1 LKKIIEAND
10 VVKMYGKL
18 AAVDHLSFSVD
29 DGEILSLLGPSGCG
43 KTTALRA
50 IAGLEEIDS
59 GEIRL
64 DGKVVTSKEKK
75 VFVPPEKRDLGLMF
89 QSYALWPHMNV
100 FKNIAFALKI
110 RKMPVHQ
117 IEKKVKES
125 LELVGLS
132 GLENRYPSQ
141 LSGGQQ
147 QRVALARNLAY
158 EPKVLLLDEPLSN
171 LDFKE
176 RERMRGELGRLL
188 RDVKMT
194 AMYVTHDQEEAFV
207 LSDRIILMRNG
218 KIEQEGTAEELYEQP
233 RNFFVANFI
242 GRSNAFKAKLKNVN
256 QKERTA
262 LLEVPDLN
270 TDLLCN
276 LASGTVPDSACLV
289 VIRPNEIGIY
299 PEKPEFKENIVEG
312 KVVEREF
319 RGSVTDHR
327 VAIGNGELLVTTH
340 RFCVMAKHH
349 GEEAKSN
356 ERRYLYIPPGAI
368 TIVPCD

>member
-1 LKKIIEAND
+1 
-10 VVKMYGKL
+10 
-18 AAVDHLSFSVD
+18 
-29 DGEILSLLGPSGCG
+29 LSLLGPSGCV

-50 IAGLEEIDS
+50 VAGLEEIDA
-59 GEIRL
+59 GEIFL
-64 DGKVVTSKEKK
+64 DGKTVTSKKKK

-100 FKNIAFALKI
+100 FKNISYALKI
-110 RKMPVHQ
+110 RKMPARE

-132 GLENRYPSQ
+132 GLDNRYPSQ

-147 QRVALARNLAY
+147 QRVALARNIAY
-158 EPKVLLLDEPLSN
+158 QPKVLLLDEPLSN

-188 RDVKMT
+188 REVKMT

-218 KIEQEGTAEELYEQP
+218 KIEQEGTAEELYERP

-242 GRSNAFKAKLKNVN
+242 GRSNAFKANLKSLNK
-256 QKERTA
+256 KERTA
-262 LLEVPDLN
+262 LLDVPDLN
-270 TDLLCN
+270 IALLCN
-276 LASGTVPDSACLV
+276 LSPDRVPDSACLV

-299 PEKPEFKENIVEG
+299 PERPDFSENVVEG

-327 VAIGNGELLVTTH
+327 VAIGKGELLVTTH
-340 RFCVMAKHH
+340 RFCVLTKHH
-349 GEEAKSN
+349 ADAVEN
-356 ERRYLYIPPGAI
+356 DERRYLYIPPDAI

>member
-1 LKKIIEAND
+1 
-10 VVKMYGKL
+10 
-18 AAVDHLSFSVD
+18 
-29 DGEILSLLGPSGCG
+29 
-43 KTTALRA
+43 
-50 IAGLEEIDS
+50 
-59 GEIRL
+59 
-64 DGKVVTSKEKK
+64 
-75 VFVPPEKRDLGLMF
+75 
-89 QSYALWPHMNV
+89 
-100 FKNIAFALKI
+100 
-110 RKMPVHQ
+110 
-117 IEKKVKES
+117 
-125 LELVGLS
+125 
-132 GLENRYPSQ
+132 
-141 LSGGQQ
+141 
-147 QRVALARNLAY
+147 
-158 EPKVLLLDEPLSN
+158 
-171 LDFKE
+171 
-176 RERMRGELGRLL
+176 MRGELGRLL

-276 LASGTVPDSACLV
+276 LTSDTVPDSACLV

-299 PEKPEFKENIVEG
+299 QEKPEFKENIVEG

>member
-1 LKKIIEAND
+1 MKKMIEVND

-18 AAVDHLSFSVD
+18 AAVDHMSFSVD
-29 DGEILSLLGPSGCG
+29 EGEILSLLGPSGCG

-50 IAGLEEIDS
+50 IAGLEEIDH
-59 GEIRL
+59 GEIL
-64 DGKVVTSKEKK
+64 LEGKTVTSKDKRI
-75 VFVPPEKRDLGLMF
+75 FLPPEKRNLGLMF

-100 FKNIAFALKI
+100 HKNISFALKI
-110 RKMPVHQ
+110 RKVPAQ
-117 IEKKVKES
+117 EIEKKVKES
-125 LELVGLS
+125 LQLVGLS
-132 GLENRYPSQ
+132 GLDNRFPSQ

-188 RDVKMT
+188 REVKMT

-218 KIEQEGTAEELYEQP
+218 KIEQEGTAEELYERP

-242 GRSNAFKAKLKNVN
+242 GRSNAFKAKLKSTNK
-256 QKERTA
+256 KEGTVI
-262 LLEVPDLN
+262 LEIPELN
-270 TDLLCN
+270 ADLLCK
-276 LASGTVPDSACLV
+276 LPSGIMPEDACLA

-299 PEKPEFKENIVEG
+299 QEKPEFNENIVEG
-312 KVVEREF
+312 KVVDREY

-327 VAIGNGELLVTTH
+327 IAIGNSELFVTTH
-340 RFCVMAKHH
+340 RFCSMAKHKH
-349 GEEAKSN
+349 TDDEK
-356 ERRYLYIPPGAI
+356 RYLYIPPDAI
-368 TIVPCD
+368 TVVPCD